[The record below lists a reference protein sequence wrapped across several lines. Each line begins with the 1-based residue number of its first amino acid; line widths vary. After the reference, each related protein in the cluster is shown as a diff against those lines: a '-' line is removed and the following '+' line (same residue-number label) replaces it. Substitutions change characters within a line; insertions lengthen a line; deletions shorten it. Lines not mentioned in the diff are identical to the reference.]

1 MMYRELY
8 ISFISIS
15 SIKCI
20 SLQEKNYKHFKLHTQ
35 KSNPFY
41 SLSVFEEVGA
51 FVYTV
56 YQMIACIAVGV
67 LHIIIS

>member
-1 MMYRELY
+1 MMYREFN

-35 KSNPFY
+35 KFNPFY
-41 SLSVFEEVGA
+41 SLAVFEEVGA
-51 FVYTV
+51 FVYMYTV
-56 YQMIACIAVGV
+56 KYIHVEKDTG
-67 LHIIIS
+67 SR

>member
-1 MMYRELY
+1 MMYREFN

-35 KSNPFY
+35 KFNPFY
-41 SLSVFEEVGA
+41 SLAVFEEVGA

-56 YQMIACIAVGV
+56 KYIHVEKDTG
-67 LHIIIS
+67 SR